1 MAFGRHHLS
10 PPLTPEILDDPDAL
24 GQAIDEATATRS
36 ADAHS
41 RRIRRFQE
49 ELRACV
55 NDEVWMLFLHV
66 EQAMN
71 HRAGEEFERLVR
83 WAFAEG
89 YRCGRAAGHRFDRH
103 RR

>member
-1 MAFGRHHLS
+1 MASRRQDLS
-10 PPLTPEILDDPDAL
+10 PPLTPEILNDPDAL
-24 GQAIDEATATRS
+24 GAAIDEATATRTIGELS
-36 ADAHS
+36 H
-41 RRIRRFQE
+41 RIRRFQE

-55 NDEVWMLFLHV
+55 DDETWMLFLHI

-89 YRCGRAAGHRFDRH
+89 YRCGRVARLRPDRL